1 MTSDVAYQI
10 AIGLLFVAFISSV
23 VYIRILLRD
32 REPAPKDTVNPRDDE
47 MENITKQLHEGMVS
61 QATAN
66 EGFRKQLREN
76 FMEVEDQKTIIVDLR
91 AMIVTKNANIEL
103 KAGKIGLQAGL
114 AIVSAHEIE
123 TLKKMI
129 DLQEVTIRGL
139 EARLA
144 ATLNDGYGEGPP
156 SLDRDNMEE
165 ITP

>member
-1 MTSDVAYQI
+1 MIPEYVYQI
-10 AIGLLFVAFISSV
+10 IIGFLFIGFVFAV
-23 VYIRILLRD
+23 TYIMLSRNPTPTPEETI
-32 REPAPKDTVNPRDDE
+32 NPRDDE

-76 FMEVEDQKTIIVDLR
+76 FMENEDQKTIIVDLR

-123 TLKKMI
+123 TLRKMI
-129 DLQEVTIRGL
+129 ELQEITIRGL

-144 ATLNDGYGEGPP
+144 ATLKDGYGEHGH
-156 SLDRDNMEE
+156 SFAQDSMES
-165 ITP
+165 IP